1 MRLYFPTAHRL
12 VPFSGNRHVPRVGVM
27 LSRFAPLRIALSEA
41 KGLTVNFAKHPVL
54 LEAIYDLSR
63 FFAALRM
70 TASRCVT
77 LFRLP
82 DGSEDPR
89 YPACVM
95 KSIRPPSMERTCAVM
110 NPAAGATK
118 KETA

>member
-1 MRLYFPTAHRL
+1 
-12 VPFSGNRHVPRVGVM
+12 M
-27 LSRFAPLRIALSEA
+27 LSRFAPLRIALSGA
-41 KGLTVNFAKHPVL
+41 KGRTVNFAKYPAL
-54 LEAIYDLSR
+54 SEAIYDKSR

-95 KSIRPPSMERTCAVM
+95 KSIRPPSTARTCAVID
-110 NPAAGATK
+110 PAAGATR